1 MKTKYISLVGL
12 KYTFIS
18 ILILVLPLGYYYFF
32 YVPSQKA
39 YFDNQN
45 FRMLGD
51 MSQQVKLKIESYR
64 TTIHNAATEWAR
76 TDTSWAIRD
85 AGMASEIKSNILT
98 SLKVAPDLKIIK
110 HLLIVSPGT
119 GRYKEFIKDQND
131 DIDKKLQFNGDKNY
145 FSNLKINIELK
156 KDGYFIH
163 FKYVGIR
170 TEETDKDTTY
180 YTVEIHAKTN
190 IDAILRPILS
200 KSNFDDVLL
209 LGTRERVIY
218 QQSKNEFLAT
228 GIDSN
233 FAKLNFHNSDYSDV
247 NLTNIDYKLYVQPIQ
262 LSLKAFEPNYNQDN
276 VEWMLMGLVKKDR
289 FNSES
294 QAISYNKILIFIF
307 LVLLLFVSLPLFK
320 LAAIGPGEELKL
332 NDTLF
337 TILSL
342 HIGTAL
348 ITFFLLSSYS
358 NYKDKT
364 FIDKNLNCF
373 SYNMLNNFKNE
384 LDNVNKQLNSFSQNK
399 WKYKR
404 ANEGRVKSII
414 SRPMNYNL
422 AEEPY
427 PYFDLVYWIDGD
439 GMQLEKWASDEL
451 ISPLIN
457 VSKRGYFYKIKYKQ
471 LWTKSGKDDTLNFT
485 LEPIYSWSSGLNR
498 AVFSVVNVYNPNF
511 EVAAMS
517 TRLTSLLNPIVA
529 PGYGF
534 CIVDQQGKVLFHI
547 DENKNLRENFF
558 TECDDNAKLLSSVFA
573 RVEKYMNVRY
583 LGREHRIYL
592 RPVDNMPWTLITY
605 FDKKHLTVTSVN
617 ILTIAG
623 TLYIPLFLLLT
634 LLLGLVYFF
643 RNVFHP
649 TWIWPD
655 KNRIGSYKLLIVAF
669 LFLVLLFYRWIF
681 SLDQSKML
689 LLSYIVPAFVA
700 IFSYL
705 IQQRDNQFLN
715 KKIKV
720 FFLPLNIVFFISLF
734 FALLLLLVKA
744 YVGSIILIFVGI
756 ILSSQKITTSIDKL
770 NYRSFQHIYV
780 LAGVL
785 SFFLMSILPAILFFK
800 IAYDDEMINVIKH
813 GQMNIMQRIEKN
825 AQKITKYYLN
835 EKQFDNKFDVFTNLI
850 EKRLDFNS
858 RNDIYQ
864 HFFFKTDSWESRTA
878 KMSSDSSAVSES
890 ANQSPDDNNYS
901 LERLKRIE
909 QRKIAQIECKESRI
923 PKEVSMFA
931 EFRIPFLKANSERLE
946 LFYGKSADNLWTWKK
961 STSDSLLLLH
971 KKFYQGSNDLF
982 ISSKLRKFFPP
993 NWPTQAIVLILV
1005 SVLLYLIILFI
1016 LQKAFAVKF
1025 EPFSLTKAKDLT
1037 LLKIS
1042 RCQLIIST
1050 TGIETSSALRDRPD
1064 VFPLDLFSENNSDKL
1079 AELLDF
1085 LMVPEDKIILID
1097 HFEHKI
1103 TDTSWNKA
1111 KLVLLE
1117 KLIFTYKRTVVLVS
1131 SVDPMLYLVSPRVIT
1146 EDKVDDIISTE
1157 GLKARWAQVLNHFEK
1172 IHAEEPAD
1180 DQKIYELLREMK
1192 KIISSKNSSVTSKG
1206 LRCLAEQFEKECNVN
1221 LRLQKIG
1228 ESLINSPN
1236 FAPANYDELIS
1247 SIIYSAEFYY
1257 RAIWTACSK
1266 EEKLVLIHLAR
1277 NGFMNSKN
1285 LPIIRQLYFRK
1296 LIIKDKAYQLM
1307 NESFRRFVLNAEPAR
1322 DIRKIEAEVG
1332 GKSWVH
1338 VRIPLFVMLGVLAI
1352 FIIYG
1357 TQQNILTSAMAW
1369 ISGLAA
1375 GVPAILK
1382 FISSFRFGK
1391 IGVKTGA

>member
-1 MKTKYISLVGL
+1 MKTKYFSLVGL

-64 TTIHNAATEWAR
+64 TTIHNAATEWAI
-76 TDTSWAIRD
+76 SD
-85 AGMASEIKSNILT
+85 AGMAMDSSEIKTNILN

-110 HLLIVSPGT
+110 HLLIVSRGT
-119 GRYKEFIKDQND
+119 GRYKELIKDQNS
-131 DIDKKLQFNGDKNY
+131 DIDKQLHFNGDKEY
-145 FSNLKINIELK
+145 FSNLRINIELRK
-156 KDGYFIH
+156 NGYFIH

-233 FAKLNFHNSDYSDV
+233 FAKLNFHNSDYSEV
-247 NLTNIDYKLYVQPIQ
+247 NLTNTDYKLYVQPIQ
-262 LSLKAFEPNYNQDN
+262 LSFKGFEPDHNQDN

-294 QAISYNKILIFIF
+294 QSISYNKILIFIF

-342 HIGTAL
+342 HIGAAL
-348 ITFFLLSSYS
+348 VTFFLLSSYS
-358 NYKDKT
+358 NYKDQD
-364 FIDKNLNCF
+364 FIDNNLNSF
-373 SYNMLNNFKNE
+373 SDNILNNFKSE

-399 WKYKR
+399 LKYKQ
-404 ANEGRVKSII
+404 ANEGRFRSII

-422 AEEPY
+422 DEEPY
-427 PYFDLVYWIDGD
+427 PYFDLVYWIDSD
-439 GMQLEKWASDEL
+439 GMQVEKWASDEL

-457 VSKRGYFYKIKYKQ
+457 VSKRGYFHKIKYKQ
-471 LWTKSGKDDTLNFT
+471 LWTKPGKNDTLHFT
-485 LEPIYSWSSGLNR
+485 LEPLYSWSSGLNR
-498 AVFSVVNVYNPNF
+498 AVFSVANVYNPDF

-517 TRLTSLLNPIVA
+517 TRLTSLLNPIAA

-558 TECDDNAKLLSSVFA
+558 TECDDNAKLVSSVFA
-573 RVEKYMNVRY
+573 RVEKCITVRY
-583 LGREHRIYL
+583 LGRGHRLYL
-592 RPVDNMPWTLITY
+592 RPVDNMPWTLITC
-605 FDKKHLTVTSVN
+605 FDKRHLTVTSVN

-634 LLLGLVYFF
+634 VLLSLMYFF
-643 RNVFHP
+643 RNAFRP
-649 TWIWPD
+649 TWIWPN
-655 KNRIGSYKLLIVAF
+655 KNRIGSYRLLIITF
-669 LFLVLLFYRWIF
+669 LFLVLLFYNWIF
-681 SLDQSKML
+681 SLEQSKML
-689 LLSYIVPAFVA
+689 SVSYILPVFVI
-700 IFSYL
+700 IFSYF
-705 IQQRDNQFLN
+705 IQQRDNQLLN
-715 KKIKV
+715 KKFSV
-720 FFLPLNIVFFISLF
+720 FFLPLNIVFFISLC
-734 FALLLLLVKA
+734 FAVLLLLVKA
-744 YVGSIILIFVGI
+744 YVGCIILIFVGI
-756 ILSSQKITTSIDKL
+756 LLSSQKIITSIDKL
-770 NYRSFQHIYV
+770 NYRSFQHLYV

-785 SFFLMSILPAILFFK
+785 SFFLMSILPAISFFK

-813 GQMNIMQRIEKN
+813 GQMNLMQGIEKN
-825 AQKITKYYLN
+825 AQKTTKYYLN

-878 KMSSDSSAVSES
+878 EVSSDSSAASKPID
-890 ANQSPDDNNYS
+890 QSPDRDNYFS
-901 LERLKRIE
+901 ERLKRIR
-909 QRKIAQIECKESRI
+909 QRKPTQVLLKESRM

-946 LFYGKSADNLWTWKK
+946 LFHEKSADNLWTWKK
-961 STSDSLLLLH
+961 SASDSLLLLH
-971 KKFYQGSNDLF
+971 KKFYRGSSDLF
-982 ISSKLRKFFPP
+982 ISSELRKFFPP
-993 NWPTQAIVLILV
+993 HWLTRLIGLILV
-1005 SVLLYLIILFI
+1005 FVFLYLVILFI
-1016 LQKAFAVKF
+1016 LQKVFAVKF
-1025 EPFSLTKAKDLT
+1025 ESFFLSQPKDLT
-1037 LLKIS
+1037 SLKIS
-1042 RCQLIIST
+1042 RCLMIISA
-1050 TGIETSSALRDRPD
+1050 TGLETSSALRDRAD
-1064 VFPLDLFSENNSDKL
+1064 VFPFDLFSENDPDKL
-1079 AELLDF
+1079 TQVVDF
-1085 LMVPEDKIILID
+1085 QTVPADKIILID

-1103 TDTSWNKA
+1103 TDPGWNKA
-1111 KLVLLE
+1111 KLILLE

-1131 SVDPMLYLVSPRVIT
+1131 SVDPMLYLVSPRIVT
-1146 EDKVDDIISTE
+1146 ENKGDDNISTE
-1157 GLKARWAQVLNHFEK
+1157 GLKARWAQVLSHFEK
-1172 IHAEEPAD
+1172 THAEEPAD
-1180 DQKIYELLREMK
+1180 DKKINELQREMK
-1192 KIISSKNSSVTSKG
+1192 KIISSKNSAVTSKR

-1228 ESLINSPN
+1228 ESLINSHN

-1257 RAIWTACSK
+1257 RAIWTACLK

-1277 NGFMNSKN
+1277 SGFMNSKN
-1285 LPIIRQLYFRK
+1285 LPVIRQLYFRK
-1296 LIIKDKAYQLM
+1296 LIIKDKTYQLM
-1307 NESFRRFVLNAEPAR
+1307 NESFRRFVLNAESAR
-1322 DIRKIEAEVG
+1322 NIRKIEAEVG

-1391 IGVKTGA
+1391 IGVKPGA